1 MERRM
6 EISAAQV
13 KELREKT
20 GAGIMDCKAALA
32 ETSGD
37 VEGAVDYLR
46 KSGILKA
53 AKKAS
58 RATGEGLIAS
68 YVHAG
73 AKLAVLVEIN
83 CETDFVARTDQFQAF
98 AKDIA
103 MHIAAQNPLVV
114 SREELAADVLER
126 EKQIYR
132 EQAAASGKPEKIM
145 DKIVDGRIEKYY
157 SEVCLLEQ
165 PFVKDTDVTVED
177 LVKQT
182 IASLGENIRVRR
194 FVRMKLGD
202 TIPVEEKPA
211 SDGCCA

>member
-1 MERRM
+1 M

>member
-1 MERRM
+1 M

-13 KELREKT
+13 KELRGKT

-37 VEGAVDYLR
+37 LEEAVDYLR
-46 KSGILKA
+46 KSGVLKA
-53 AKKAS
+53 AKRAD

-83 CETDFVARTDQFQAF
+83 CETDFVARTDQFQTF
-98 AKDIA
+98 ARDVA

-114 SREELAADVLER
+114 SREDLDADVLER
-126 EKQIYR
+126 EKVIYR
-132 EQAAASGKPEKIM
+132 EQAVASGKPEKIM

-165 PFVKDTDVTVED
+165 PFVKDTDITVED

-194 FVRMKLGD
+194 FARMKLGD